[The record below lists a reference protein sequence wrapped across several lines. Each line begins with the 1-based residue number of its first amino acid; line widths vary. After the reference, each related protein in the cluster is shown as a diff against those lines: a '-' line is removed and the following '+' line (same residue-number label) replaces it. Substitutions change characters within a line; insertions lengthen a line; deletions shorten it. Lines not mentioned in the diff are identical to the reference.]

1 MCQFQQKCESHRK
14 QFKVYSLAQLHDTHP
29 PLTPRVCLRMRGE
42 GGGATPLF
50 QAFSLRPTTPSPWP
64 FILL

>member
-1 MCQFQQKCESHRK
+1 MCQIQQKCESHRK

-42 GGGATPLF
+42 GGGQHLCF
-50 QAFSLRPTTPSPWP
+50 K
-64 FILL
+64 LLVLGQQHRLLGL